1 LKKYVIIVAG
11 GFGTRMNNSV
21 PKQFL
26 LLAGKPVLFHTINA
40 FFSYN
45 NEISIILVLPSSQI
59 SKWKELCDENHLT
72 IPHNIVEGGETRFH
86 SVKNGLKSIEE
97 AGLIAIHDGVRPL
110 VSNETISRVYNTA
123 EKLGTAI
130 PVLSVN
136 DSIREISNK
145 TNKSVNRNNLKIVQT
160 PQCFKSE
167 IINKAYQQSYNEMF
181 TDDATVV
188 EKTGEEIFLVDGNN
202 ENIKITTA
210 IDLLIAENLI
220 QQLTN

>member
-72 IPHNIVEGGETRFH
+72 IPHNIVEGGKTRFH

>member
-1 LKKYVIIVAG
+1 MKKYVIIVAG

>member
-1 LKKYVIIVAG
+1 
-11 GFGTRMNNSV
+11 MNNSV

-59 SKWKELCDENHLT
+59 SQWKELCDENHLT

>member
-1 LKKYVIIVAG
+1 MKKYVIIVAG
-11 GFGTRMNNSV
+11 GFGTRMNNSE

-26 LLAGKPVLFHTINA
+26 LLAGKPVLFYTINA

-45 NEISIILVLPSSQI
+45 SEISIILVLPSCQI
-59 SKWKELCDENHLT
+59 SKWKELCKEYHLT

-110 VSNETISRVYNTA
+110 VSNETISCVYNTA
-123 EKLGTAI
+123 EKYGTAV

-145 TNKSVNRNNLKIVQT
+145 TSKSVNRNNLKIVQT

-167 IINKAYQQSYNEMF
+167 IIKKAYQQSYNEMF

-188 EKTGEEIFLVDGNN
+188 EKTGEEIFLVDGNK

-220 QQLTN
+220 KQLTN

>member
-1 LKKYVIIVAG
+1 MKKYVIIVAG

-72 IPHNIVEGGETRFH
+72 IPHNIVEGGKTRFH

>member
-1 LKKYVIIVAG
+1 
-11 GFGTRMNNSV
+11 MNNSV